1 MKDMYMTNIT
11 LPPLV
16 IDFFVALI
24 FFVMW
29 VSYFHYSRVMAK
41 QSDSLSNAM
50 KTHRVSAVNHV
61 MQLDIKVAGAFIL
74 SNVDKNVSFFASTTL
89 LILASLTGIL
99 AKAADVVLVIEA
111 LPYAYPISTSQVYLR
126 ILLLICIY
134 IYAYF
139 TLTWALR
146 QSSFVSVMI
155 GAGATNGSTNDK
167 AYAYHTAKLMDMA
180 AHSANQGLRAYYFSL
195 AALTWFYHPLAF
207 IFSSV
212 FIIFVLYRREFKSKT
227 TDLLVQAKQC
237 LPQSFDPKVSD
248 FHENDITVPGSVY
261 YA

>member
-1 MKDMYMTNIT
+1 MFLTNMA
-11 LPPLV
+11 LPPLI

-24 FFVMW
+24 FIVMW
-29 VSYFHYSRVMAK
+29 VSYFLYSRAMAK

-61 MQLDIKVAGAFIL
+61 VQSETKIAGAVIL
-74 SNVDKNVSFFASTTL
+74 SNVDRNVSFFASTTL
-89 LILASLTGIL
+89 LILASLTGLL
-99 AKAADVVLVIEA
+99 AKAADVVLVIEQ
-111 LPYAYPISTSQVYLR
+111 LPYVYPISTSQVYLR
-126 ILLLICIY
+126 ILLLISIY

-155 GAGATNGSTNDK
+155 GAGATNGTANDK

-180 AHSANQGLRAYYFSL
+180 AHSENQGLRAYYFSL

-207 IFSSV
+207 ILSSLL
-212 FIIFVLYRREFKSKT
+212 IIFILYRREFKSKT

-237 LPQSFDPKVSD
+237 LPASL
-248 FHENDITVPGSVY
+248 DITD
-261 YA
+261 AKEITR